1 MLAEFQQ
8 AFVDL
13 IASPE
18 LCIQV
23 RAQPSTLN
31 AKYDLTER
39 EFHRLVAIVRH
50 RGMQCNCILY
60 RANRLAPLALNLP
73 DICKTLGKNLRDL
86 ASEFW
91 KDYPE
96 THVHFFVET
105 DRFCR
110 FLKTKVAEGRNLGPD
125 FEEALAR
132 ESATITLALAESHI
146 EGDD

>member
-8 AFVDL
+8 ALVDL

-18 LCIQV
+18 LVVQV
-23 RAQPSTLN
+23 RAEPLIL
-31 AKYDLTER
+31 AGKYQLTDR
-39 EFHRLVAIVRH
+39 EFGRLVAIVRH

-60 RANRLAPLALNLP
+60 RANRLAPLALNVP
-73 DICKTLGKNLRDL
+73 DTCKALGSNLRDL

-91 KDYPE
+91 KAYPE

-105 DRFCR
+105 DRFCQ
-110 FLKTKVAEGRNLGPD
+110 FLKTKVAGGTSFGAK

-132 ESATITLALAESHI
+132 ESAIITAALAESHI
-146 EGDD
+146 EGED